1 MPMQIPGDQLTGT
14 RFKICE
20 GEAVDPSKYKN
31 IFQETISK
39 WLSPKLKTKSV
50 ADEVDSTSP
59 T

>member
-1 MPMQIPGDQLTGT
+1 MQIPGDQLTGT